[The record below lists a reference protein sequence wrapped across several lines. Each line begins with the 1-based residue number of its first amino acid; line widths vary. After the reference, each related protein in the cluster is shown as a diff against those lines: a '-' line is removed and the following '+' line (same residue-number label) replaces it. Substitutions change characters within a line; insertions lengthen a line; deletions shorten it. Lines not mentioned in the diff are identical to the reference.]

1 MRCPVRHELTGVR
14 AEGVLT
20 AALFNILL
28 QVRKLSEATAS
39 LNSANDRVAKLEK
52 ELEAVN
58 IEHARRIS
66 DVKAELLESSQDAD
80 RVRTQQT
87 MLQGQWRDLQQKYA
101 LEKQDLKAKLLK
113 FEDELAQYA
122 MVEGQLRQVQQEHAL
137 EKQDKEELKAKLLN
151 FEDERA
157 DAVFVRQ
164 DVFFV

>member
-1 MRCPVRHELTGVR
+1 
-14 AEGVLT
+14 
-20 AALFNILL
+20 
-28 QVRKLSEATAS
+28 
-39 LNSANDRVAKLEK
+39 
-52 ELEAVN
+52 
-58 IEHARRIS
+58 
-66 DVKAELLESSQDAD
+66 
-80 RVRTQQT
+80 

>member
-1 MRCPVRHELTGVR
+1 MRAAR
-14 AEGVLT
+14 VLT
-20 AALFNILL
+20 AALFNLLL
-28 QVRKLSEATAS
+28 QVRKVLEATAS
-39 LNSANDRVAKLEK
+39 LNAANDRVAQLERQ
-52 ELEAVN
+52 LEAVN

-80 RVRTQQT
+80 RARTQQA
-87 MLQGQWRDLQQKYA
+87 MLEGQWRDLQQKYA
-101 LEKQDLKAKLLK
+101 LEKQDRKAKLLRI
-113 FEDELAQYA
+113 EDELTQYA
-122 MVEGQLRQVQQEHAL
+122 MVEGQLREVQQECAL